1 MKLKELTLEN
11 CEQVRQWRNECLEV
25 LRTPFLLT
33 EEMQQ
38 RFYEETISNRNARA
52 RYWGVWGTKTFDN
65 AAIIAQMKANNAAWQ
80 NGSAEERIRLTNEN
94 LRLGFSMGWTRD
106 SSGVWYKPEDTMAD
120 AEYVPNVNLDTFI
133 GMVGLENIEW
143 ENRRAEI
150 SIILD
155 PEYRGK
161 GFGEQAVNLLL
172 EQGFFFMN
180 LEIIWGEC
188 YTCNPALQFWKKIA
202 KKYLARCADIPFTKF
217 WKYQY
222 YDSFYFAFLKEDY
235 NYVRNNT

>member
-1 MKLKELTLEN
+1 MKLKELSRLDV
-11 CEQVRQWRNECLEV
+11 EQVRRWRNECLET

-33 EEMQQ
+33 EDMQQ
-38 RFYEETISNRNARA
+38 RFYEDTISSRNARA
-52 RYWGVWGTKTFDN
+52 RYWGIFEHKH
-65 AAIIAQMKANNAAWQ
+65 
-80 NGSAEERIRLTNEN
+80 EEYPKNDLTCDYDI
-94 LRLGFSMGWTRD
+94 LLGM
-106 SSGVWYKPEDTMAD
+106 
-120 AEYVPNVNLDTFI
+120 I
-133 GMVGLENIEW
+133 GLENIEW

-150 SIILD
+150 SIILN

-161 GFGEQAVNLLL
+161 GYGEQAVDLLL

-202 KKYLARCADIPFTKF
+202 KKYMARCADVPFTKF
-217 WKYQY
+217 WKSQY

-235 NYVRNNT
+235 NYVKNNT